1 MSADR
6 YEIMNAYEKIRAALE
21 LAESY
26 MAGALREEREKYA
39 GRESISD
46 AGSIAAD
53 IEANKA
59 ALSALAELEKAASE
73 PVRWCYEYLYDGEW
87 FNNWRDLAP
96 EGGKNIRDIT
106 PLYAAPPVPAAS
118 FTAREI
124 EDAYMNGHQDRN
136 LCNSSAVFDWINSAA
151 YKLIQERVA

>member
-59 ALSALAELEKAASE
+59 ALSALAELEKAASVVE
-73 PVRWCYEYLYDGEW
+73 IAARADAELRKLRLE
-87 FNNWRDLAP
+87 LADSNCELVSIRHQLASAEKVMP
-96 EGGKNIRDIT
+96 ELFEFAER
-106 PLYAAPPVPAAS
+106 A
-118 FTAREI
+118 
-124 EDAYMNGHQDRN
+124 DAETCRLD
-136 LCNSSAVFDWINSAA
+136 SAKV
-151 YKLIQERVA
+151 